1 MAFYKYQLCSYSLIH
16 QVFIECH
23 YWPSVPLVL
32 KIEQWTKGTNIPALM
47 KIIFWLEI
55 QTLNNITRKVIAS
68 LNTKGEKARKEINVT
83 EKNTWEINPEK
94 EEQVQM
100 PWGHE
105 ELNVF
110 EGKKGP
116 GGSLVRMAF

>member
-1 MAFYKYQLCSYSLIH
+1 
-16 QVFIECH
+16 
-23 YWPSVPLVL
+23 
-32 KIEQWTKGTNIPALM
+32 M

-68 LNTKGEKARKEINVT
+68 LNIKGEKARKEINVT

-100 PWGHE
+100 P
-105 ELNVF
+105 
-110 EGKKGP
+110 
-116 GGSLVRMAF
+116 